1 MRMSFPTTFFS
12 FVCKPGSVLNGH
24 QSARSVTGNASRGI
38 PCATP
43 SICRTNA
50 WWGVASD
57 RVYSGSALPQK
68 RVSSYLAFP
77 SLPHARRFISVAL
90 SRRLPVAD
98 VISYPVLRSPDF
110 PHGNTLRQH
119 TARPSGEAV
128 LLLYRKNFCLSIDFL
143 TFSSNLRTDYAK
155 DSTFSFLQLDSFVW
169 YTIVAKMNGRR
180 FL

>member
-1 MRMSFPTTFFS
+1 MLSIRVLFYSS
-12 FVCKPGSVLNGH
+12 VCKPGSVLNGH

-38 PCATP
+38 HCATP

-77 SLPHARRFISVAL
+77 SLPLARRFISVAL

-110 PHGNTLRQH
+110 PHGNTLRHH

-128 LLLYRKNFCLSIDFL
+128 LLLYRKKSDLSINFL
-143 TFSSNLRTDYAK
+143 TFSTKLYTECIK
-155 DSTFSFLQLDSFVW
+155 VSTFSFLQLDSFMW
-169 YTIVAKMNGRR
+169 YTIGAK
-180 FL
+180 